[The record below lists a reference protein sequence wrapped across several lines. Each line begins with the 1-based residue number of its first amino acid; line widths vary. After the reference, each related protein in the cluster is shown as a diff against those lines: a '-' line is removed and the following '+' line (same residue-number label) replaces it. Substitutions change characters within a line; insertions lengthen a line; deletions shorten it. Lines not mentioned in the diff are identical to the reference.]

1 MGSSVARCVAGL
13 VAIGLAGACGDER
26 AYVEPRHRLVDR
38 APRSIGTPVR
48 PPAATVDDE
57 RRLVL
62 FAYPEAQVVVMDEER
77 VDREGRLNRRAS
89 LPRALRG
96 ADRVLLK
103 PSVRIGESW
112 EAYPAFAARVDARR
126 YGSYVDV
133 ELELGRELGSAMV
146 GLDVEAMALP
156 ESAERSFETPA
167 VPIPPRDS
175 HPRLEFGMALLDAPW
190 QQRGVEFSVH
200 VCAAGACEEAFREA
214 VETAMPEDRRWLDR
228 AVDLGAH
235 AGREVSFRFQTRAAS
250 GAAGADA
257 VALPVW
263 SNPTVFA
270 RATRRPEQLGL
281 ILISI
286 DTLRADHLPSYGY
299 ARDTAPFIREAFE
312 HQGTVVESA
321 VAAAATTGPAHAT
334 IFTGL
339 QPSAHGCGSEGT
351 SLRR

>member
-1 MGSSVARCVAGL
+1 MGV
-13 VAIGLAGACGDER
+13 
-26 AYVEPRHRLVDR
+26 
-38 APRSIGTPVR
+38 
-48 PPAATVDDE
+48 
-57 RRLVL
+57 
-62 FAYPEAQVVVMDEER
+62 
-77 VDREGRLNRRAS
+77 
-89 LPRALRG
+89 
-96 ADRVLLK
+96 
-103 PSVRIGESW
+103 
-112 EAYPAFAARVDARR
+112 
-126 YGSYVDV
+126 
-133 ELELGRELGSAMV
+133 
-146 GLDVEAMALP
+146 
-156 ESAERSFETPA
+156 
-167 VPIPPRDS
+167 
-175 HPRLEFGMALLDAPW
+175 LDAPW
-190 QQRGVEFSVH
+190 QQHSIEFSVH
-200 VCAAGACEEAFREA
+200 VCPAGACEEVFREA

-281 ILISI
+281 LLISI